1 MAPRRR
7 KEINRPLPDYMRLR
21 DGYYSW
27 RHPET
32 GIEYGLGRD
41 RQTAIKEAIR
51 ANASLASKGK
61 SLLDRISAE
70 QGKSWGKW
78 IEAYKPI
85 LLAGKGDKPL
95 APNSLKAYRRELRLA
110 ASMFDEAK
118 AACEI
123 TTADIVNELD
133 KLTAVGKSNT
143 AQGMRSHLYESFRQ
157 MIVRAWRKDN
167 PVEAVP
173 YIVSRVKRGRL
184 SFDVFM
190 RVYEAETTTWAKNA
204 YALALLSGQARE
216 ECASAKF
223 KDIREQAWWCDR
235 KKSGARM
242 ILPLELRL
250 DCFGQS
256 LGDVVKQCRSTGVLS
271 KHLIHQTKSW
281 AKSKAGDPIAVDTI
295 SLHFTA
301 TLEGLGIDWG
311 DKAPPTFHEIRS
323 LSGRL
328 YKQEGKVNPQE
339 LYGHA
344 DEKTTEVYLDERDG
358 KREWLKVSIKK

>member
-1 MAPRRR
+1 
-7 KEINRPLPDYMRLR
+7 MRLR

-41 RQTAIKEAIR
+41 RQDAIKEAIK
-51 ANASLASKGK
+51 ANASLATKRR
-61 SLLDRISAE
+61 SLLDRINAE
-70 QGKSWGKW
+70 NGKSWGKW
-78 IEAYKPI
+78 IETYKPI
-85 LLAGKGDKPL
+85 LLAGRGDKPL

-110 ASMFDEAK
+110 ASMFDDAK
-118 AACEI
+118 SAAEI
-123 TTADIVNELD
+123 TTADIVAELD
-133 KLTAVGKSNT
+133 KLTTAGKSNT

-157 MIVRAWRKDN
+157 MIVRDWRKDN

-173 YIVSRVKRGRL
+173 HIVSRVKRSRL
-184 SFDVFM
+184 SFDVFK
-190 RVYEAETTTWAKNA
+190 RIYEAESLIWAKNV
-204 YALALLSGQARE
+204 YALALVSGQARE
-216 ECASAKF
+216 ECATALF
-223 KDIREQAWWCDR
+223 KDIRDGAWWCDR
-235 KKSGARM
+235 KKSGARI

-250 DCFGQS
+250 DCFGLS

-281 AKSKAGDPIAVDTI
+281 THSKAGARIAVDTI
-295 SLHFTA
+295 SSHFTT
-301 TLEGLGIDWG
+301 TLEALEIDWE